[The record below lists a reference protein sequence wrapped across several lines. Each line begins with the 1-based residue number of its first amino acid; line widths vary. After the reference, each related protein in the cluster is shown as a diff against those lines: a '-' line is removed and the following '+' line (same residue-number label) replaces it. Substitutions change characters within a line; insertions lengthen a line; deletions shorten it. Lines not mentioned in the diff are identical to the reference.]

1 LGNTI
6 EEIAKNKAG
15 IYKSGIPALSVPQDQ
30 VSGGEVLRKTAEEV
44 GAPFEIVNIIPEGTK
59 LGVPGSHQR
68 VNASLAVGLAR
79 KFLEIKGNK
88 LENGLPESFKRPLR
102 ETKWPGRCQ
111 VVQDG
116 PTKWMLDGAH
126 TTESLTSC
134 GRWAWKEGK
143 PDVLIFN
150 CSGGRAAETLLASL
164 LEAGAET
171 IGKSLEELG
180 AGFEEVV
187 FCTNVTFADGGFK
200 GGTSLFSYSSCLFLV
215 TLPIFLPV
223 VPPIFPPLISLFLY

>member
-1 LGNTI
+1 
-6 EEIAKNKAG
+6 
-15 IYKSGIPALSVPQDQ
+15 
-30 VSGGEVLRKTAEEV
+30 LRKTAEEV
-44 GAPFEIVNIIPEGTK
+44 GAPFEIVEIIPAGTK

-79 KFLEIKGNK
+79 KFLEIKGHRFESNS
-88 LENGLPESFKRPLR
+88 LPESFKRPLE

-134 GRWAWKEGK
+134 GRWAWKEGT

-171 IGKSLEELG
+171 IGKSLEDLG

-200 GGTSLFSYSSCLFLV
+200 GGTSLSTYSSCLFLV
-215 TLPIFLPV
+215 TLPIFLLV
-223 VPPIFPPLISLFLY
+223 VPPIFPLPFSPFPLLILIKMKGRC

>member
-1 LGNTI
+1 
-6 EEIAKNKAG
+6 
-15 IYKSGIPALSVPQDQ
+15 
-30 VSGGEVLRKTAEEV
+30 LRKTAEEV
-44 GAPFEIVNIIPEGTK
+44 GAPFEVIEIIAEGTK

-68 VNASLAVGLAR
+68 VNASLAVGLAK
-79 KFLEIKGNK
+79 KFLEIKGNTFESK
-88 LENGLPESFKRPLR
+88 GLPESFERPL
-102 ETKWPGRCQ
+102 EDTKWPGRCQ

-171 IGKSLEELG
+171 SGKTLEQLG

-200 GGTSLFSYSSCLFLV
+200 GGMSLSYYPS
-215 TLPIFLPV
+215 LPISSPHSSLPLYSAFLPHLY
-223 VPPIFPPLISLFLY
+223 FPPMKE